1 MHENVSKEVLYSRSR
16 NFSKLCDFLSFTIAG
31 TKWWPFL
38 QLAGA
43 NRPIALAN
51 ANAIL
56 RRVELVC
63 EIAGPFAFGLL
74 LSKYDPKLCVKLA
87 AGAMVVTL
95 PVLVCLCLSKNVE
108 FSVNQQLD
116 GIWINPT
123 GN

>member
-1 MHENVSKEVLYSRSR
+1 MHENVSKEVLCSYSR
-16 NFSKLCDFLSFTIAG
+16 NFSKLCDFLSSTLPG

-63 EIAGPFAFGLL
+63 EVGHFVLL
-74 LSKYDPKLCVKLA
+74 QNCFLFLESSDLCS
-87 AGAMVVTL
+87 
-95 PVLVCLCLSKNVE
+95 CLYTAE
-108 FSVNQQLD
+108 
-116 GIWINPT
+116 
-123 GN
+123 